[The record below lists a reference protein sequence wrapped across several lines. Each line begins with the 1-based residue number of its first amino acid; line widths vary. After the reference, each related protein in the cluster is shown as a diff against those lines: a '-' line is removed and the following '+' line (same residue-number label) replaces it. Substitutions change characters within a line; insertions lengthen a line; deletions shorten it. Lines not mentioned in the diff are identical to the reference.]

1 MTDCKYLCYNV
12 LMPHTESYIKR
23 LVEGRLEVA
32 LASSGAVFLKGVKAC
47 GKTETALRFAN
58 SEINLQASPRNR
70 QLAEISPQDVLEGAT
85 PRLIDEWQEVPSIW
99 NNVKI
104 ETDRRKATEQFI
116 LTGSA
121 TLDSNDKLHS
131 GAGRII
137 TIDMSTLSW
146 AELGYS
152 NSSVSLSSLLG
163 GESIRPRQNQTQL
176 RSILQRLVIGGWPG
190 LIGKSERGAIA
201 MNRSYIDLLLSDDIS
216 RVSGVNRNKQRA
228 ESILQSL
235 ARNIATTVDV
245 STIASDTERHDSSP
259 AVSRQTTHEYLNDL
273 SQLMILVNQ
282 PAWNVHIRSSASLR
296 TTPKRHLMDPSL
308 ACAALGLSSESLLN
322 DLNFSGFLFES
333 QVFHDLSIYA
343 AENDARLA
351 YYRDSSGS
359 EVDIIA
365 EKRDGSWAAFEVK
378 LGDIGLD
385 EAARKLLAFS
395 DNIDK
400 TRSAPP
406 SSLNIITGTGL
417 AYTRPDGVNVLPLSV
432 IGA

>member
-1 MTDCKYLCYNV
+1 M
-12 LMPHTESYIKR
+12 SYVKR
-23 LVEGRLEVA
+23 LVENRIKTA
-32 LASSGAVFLKGVKAC
+32 LSASGAVFLRGAKAC
-47 GKTETALRFAN
+47 GKTETALRFAK
-58 SEINLQASPRNR
+58 SEINLQASTRNR
-70 QLAEISPQDVLEGAT
+70 ILAEISPQDVLEGET
-85 PRLIDEWQEVPSIW
+85 PRLIDEWQEAPSIW

-104 ETDRRKATEQFI
+104 ETDKRKATNQFI

-121 TLDSNDKLHS
+121 TLGDKDKLHS
-131 GAGRII
+131 GAGRIV

-146 AELGYS
+146 SELGYS
-152 NSSVSLSSLLG
+152 NSSVSLGSLLDG
-163 GESIRPRQNQTQL
+163 KSVQPKQNPTEL
-176 RSILQRLVIGGWPG
+176 RTILERLVIGGWPG
-190 LIGKSERGAIA
+190 LIGKPERSATTI
-201 MNRSYIDLLLSDDIS
+201 NRSYIDLLLGDDIS
-216 RVSGVNRNKQRA
+216 RVSGVNRNKQKA
-228 ESILQSL
+228 ENILQSL
-235 ARNIATTVDV
+235 ARNTATVVDV

-259 AVSRQTTHEYLNDL
+259 TVSRQTTYEYLDDL

-308 ACAALGLSSESLLN
+308 ACATLGLSSESLFN

-343 AENDARLA
+343 AENDARTA

-359 EVDIIA
+359 EVDIII
-365 EKRDGSWAAFEVK
+365 EKRDGSWSAFEVK

-385 EAARKLLAFS
+385 EAAEKLLGFAQ
-395 DNIDK
+395 NIDK
-400 TRSAPP
+400 TKSKAPN
-406 SSLNIITGTGL
+406 SLNIITGTGL